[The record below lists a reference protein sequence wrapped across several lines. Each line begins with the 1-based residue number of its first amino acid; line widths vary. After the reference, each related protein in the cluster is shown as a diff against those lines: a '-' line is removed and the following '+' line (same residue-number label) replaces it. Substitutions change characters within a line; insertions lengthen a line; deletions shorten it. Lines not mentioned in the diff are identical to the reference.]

1 MQGRVVS
8 PADRPRSYVLECP
21 TGRVERNRSQLQ
33 VIPDAGGIESEQQD
47 EVEHENENVVPSEP
61 PSRIM
66 TRSRMD
72 TAILRPERL
81 VQQV

>member
-1 MQGRVVS
+1 MQGTVVS
-8 PADRPRSYVLECP
+8 PADQPRSYVLETP

-33 VIPDAGGIESEQQD
+33 VIPDAGGIESEQQ
-47 EVEHENENVVPSEP
+47 VEAERENENVVPSEP

-66 TRSRMD
+66 TRSRTG
-72 TAILRPERL
+72 TAISRPERL